1 MTLFKKNKQ
10 VLKVLLNIDVMKDNA
25 FPVQVVYSV

>member
-10 VLKVLLNIDVMKDNA
+10 VLKVLLNIDMMNDNA